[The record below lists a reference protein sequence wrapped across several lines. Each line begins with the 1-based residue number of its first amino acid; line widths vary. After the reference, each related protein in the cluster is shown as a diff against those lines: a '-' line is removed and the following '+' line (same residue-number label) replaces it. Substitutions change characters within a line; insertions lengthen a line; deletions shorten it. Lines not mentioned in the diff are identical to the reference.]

1 VGALVLFNLALA
13 PLLLPVKSLTML
25 GMHQMIAPAEA
36 SVPRD
41 AAVGDR
47 TLVVVAL
54 PSEGPLYYTW
64 ARREAEGTPKPGRA
78 RVLATSLGAVSVTRV
93 DGSTLRVR
101 PEHGYFASD
110 VHQLLR
116 DPNRTFHK
124 GAQVEL
130 SNMTATV
137 TESTADGRPVTVEFA
152 FAAPLESPVWLW
164 MRGEGWGL
172 VAWTPP
178 AVGETVVVPAAL

>member
-1 VGALVLFNLALA
+1 VRAQLDHGDQF
-13 PLLLPVKSLTML
+13 
-25 GMHQMIAPAEA
+25 G
-36 SVPRD
+36 PRWPP
-41 AAVGDR
+41 R
-47 TLVVVAL
+47 TLFA
-54 PSEGPLYYTW
+54 STQGFAT
-64 ARREAEGTPKPGRA
+64 TPKYRSATGQRRHPFGRGDFTPA
-78 RVLATSLGAVSVTRV
+78 CFSYGANPNTLWFSFPRAVSVTRV